1 MTRPDVRAWTSV
13 LMLSSLALVLAVT
26 AGCQQGRMTTGGVRA
41 IWVTRGDY
49 RTAEDVTQI
58 MEDCRQGGFNTVVFQ
73 VRGNGTAFYPSKIEP
88 WAEQFDFQ
96 SPGFDP
102 LKVACQEAHQRGLE
116 LHAWVNVLPA
126 WRGTEPPACPDQL
139 YHKHPEWFWYDQ
151 HGVRQPLTWFY
162 VSLNPCLPDVREYL
176 VDVFREIVANYPVD
190 GLHMDYIRFPSEPP
204 AIPQGSDID
213 YPRDDQTLALY
224 KKETGL
230 APDDDRAAWNRWR
243 TDQVTKLVADIRS
256 MMRWTKP
263 AAALTASVG
272 AEYEESLRYFRDDRQ
287 WVKDGLIDAA
297 FLMNYQPDVAGFDSR
312 MTEWMPLKDTV
323 TVVPGLW
330 FAPRLETAEGIEV
343 ARQQIQSAEAK
354 TGNYCVF
361 SYAALFEVRDNRDR
375 IGEEDEPQRRQA
387 EARQRRAARRE
398 ALLPVT
404 KLMPPA

>member
-1 MTRPDVRAWTSV
+1 
-13 LMLSSLALVLAVT
+13 
-26 AGCQQGRMTTGGVRA
+26 
-41 IWVTRGDY
+41 
-49 RTAEDVTQI
+49 
-58 MEDCRQGGFNTVVFQ
+58 
-73 VRGNGTAFYPSKIEP
+73 
-88 WAEQFDFQ
+88 
-96 SPGFDP
+96 
-102 LKVACQEAHQRGLE
+102 
-116 LHAWVNVLPA
+116 
-126 WRGTEPPACPDQL
+126 
-139 YHKHPEWFWYDQ
+139 
-151 HGVRQPLTWFY
+151 
-162 VSLNPCLPDVREYL
+162 
-176 VDVFREIVANYPVD
+176 
-190 GLHMDYIRFPSEPP
+190 
-204 AIPQGSDID
+204 
-213 YPRDDQTLALY
+213 
-224 KKETGL
+224 
-230 APDDDRAAWNRWR
+230 
-243 TDQVTKLVADIRS
+243 VADIRS